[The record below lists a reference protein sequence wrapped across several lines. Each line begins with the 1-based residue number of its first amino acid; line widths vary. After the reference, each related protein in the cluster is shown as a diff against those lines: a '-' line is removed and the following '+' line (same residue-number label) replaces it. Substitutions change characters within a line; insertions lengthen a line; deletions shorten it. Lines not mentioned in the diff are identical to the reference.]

1 MYVYIHVHEV
11 AMETELMCVS
21 LRMCTAA
28 TVTEEVTQ
36 CTLPPK
42 RVCRLTAERKELTI
56 KVRWRE
62 REREEGRERDCL
74 QWVTVGSE
82 VQGQVVT
89 LCL

>member
-1 MYVYIHVHEV
+1 
-11 AMETELMCVS
+11 
-21 LRMCTAA
+21 MCTAA

-62 REREEGRERDCL
+62 REREEGGERGTASSGS
-74 QWVTVGSE
+74 QWGVRSRD
-82 VQGQVVT
+82 T
-89 LCL
+89 L

>member
-1 MYVYIHVHEV
+1 
-11 AMETELMCVS
+11 
-21 LRMCTAA
+21 MCTAA

-56 KVRWRE
+56 KVRCWE
-62 REREEGRERDCL
+62 REREEGGGERDCL

-82 VQGQVVT
+82 VQGHVVI